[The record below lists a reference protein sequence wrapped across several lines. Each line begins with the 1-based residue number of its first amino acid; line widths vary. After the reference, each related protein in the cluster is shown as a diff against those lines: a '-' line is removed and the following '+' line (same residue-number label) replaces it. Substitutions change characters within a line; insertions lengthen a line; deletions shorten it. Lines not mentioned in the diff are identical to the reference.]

1 MKKVIKWILI
11 SLSGLFLIYI
21 GYWIF
26 VFTVFTGVF
35 EGHYTKKDLIDN
47 YEQRH
52 SQIDSLKKYFISI
65 VPSETDIDIEFENNR
80 ELGIFHIRTKYKYD
94 SNWGLKIKS
103 GKVDSLLQTI
113 GWTKYTLKDLKQK
126 LDEANCI
133 SIESGEPIT
142 IGFQRSG
149 MGKYY
154 YKMFK
159 TSLNDSLISKFNDG
173 CQYCFYKD
181 NIVLEYGGGA
191 IGSQCFEDFKRTIKN
206 E

>member
-1 MKKVIKWILI
+1 MKKAIKWILI
-11 SLSGLFLIYI
+11 SISGLIIIYI

-26 VFTVFTGVF
+26 VYIVFTGVF
-35 EGHYTKKDLIDN
+35 NGHYTKKDLIEN

-52 SQIDSLKKYFISI
+52 SQINSLKIYFTSI
-65 VPSETDIDIEFENNR
+65 VPPETEIDIEFENNR

-113 GWTKYTLKDLKQK
+113 GWSKNTLKVLKQR

-133 SIESGEPIT
+133 SIKSGEPVT

-154 YKMFK
+154 YKIFEN
-159 TSLNDSLISKFNDG
+159 SLNDSLISEFNDG
-173 CQYCFYKD
+173 CQYCYYKD
-181 NIVLEYGGGA
+181 NIVLEYVGGA
-191 IGSQCFEDFKRTIKN
+191 IGSQCFEDFKRTNIN